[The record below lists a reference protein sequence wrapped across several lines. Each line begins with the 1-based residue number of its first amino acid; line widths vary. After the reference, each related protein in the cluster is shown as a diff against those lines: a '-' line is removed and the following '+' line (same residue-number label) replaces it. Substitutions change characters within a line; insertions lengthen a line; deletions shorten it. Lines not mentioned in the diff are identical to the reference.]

1 MCENYFMPDFV
12 TSACIFMWSI
22 HRPMKIGTGSEL
34 PDTWKMWHMGKPSA
48 PEVWKWLYRYGRMA
62 MPACKP
68 LQRPKIWFRKRRSLF
83 VGNHTSG
90 TAKVRIWAFL
100 RPLWL
105 RCLNDKTSHR
115 LQGED
120 IANCLQ
126 SLIFERR
133 ERGISN
139 LDGWPSGNLPCIA
152 SQSPLHDLLRIWHI
166 RKTQDDV
173 ILWSGLYITYRAI
186 LNIGLYN
193 WLLQTG
199 LLKLRFCITAYL
211 YRDIH
216 YHAVAPDVKL
226 YTYTSISPIHLY
238 PRYIH
243 KCYNPI
249 QIYLV

>member
-1 MCENYFMPDFV
+1 MDGWPCQRVSLYKDPKSGSESVEVFLWVIIPLGQRRCEFGHFWGPCDFV
-12 TSACIFMWSI
+12 AWMTK
-22 HRPMKIGTGSEL
+22 HRIGS
-34 PDTWKMWHMGKPSA
+34 
-48 PEVWKWLYRYGRMA
+48 
-62 MPACKP
+62 
-68 LQRPKIWFRKRRSLF
+68 
-83 VGNHTSG
+83 
-90 TAKVRIWAFL
+90 KVRTLPTAY
-100 RPLWL
+100 
-105 RCLNDKTSHR
+105 
-115 LQGED
+115 
-120 IANCLQ
+120 Q

-133 ERGISN
+133 EREMSN
-139 LDGWPSGNLPCIA
+139 LDGWSSGNLPCIA